1 MERREMKSPA
11 SLSVKNYARRPVKLS
26 AAAWLLAAACVQ
38 PLAAQTR
45 QRPAEQDDEVI
56 RVNAELVQTDVTVV
70 DKRGRFV
77 EDLKPEQ
84 FELKV
89 DGRAVPLSFFER
101 VSAGGA
107 DEELKLNAA
116 RGVKTTADA
125 RTRASARQTNEGRG
139 RVIFFFVDDLHLS
152 TDSLARARKSLLKFV
167 DEQAA
172 SGDLVGIAST
182 SGRIGFL
189 QQLTD
194 NKTVLRAAIGRLA
207 FNRNTEPYAGKV
219 PISEADAN
227 RVANHRDRELF
238 AYLVEATKNEYQMGG
253 LGIVNL
259 VRNRLRQINAQGAQA
274 EQATLAGLGGLLE
287 SSAPLTGRKLVFFIS
302 DGFVSD
308 YKRSNGPDVLRIIT
322 EEAARVGAVV
332 YTLDARGTFGDAA
345 VDASRNDYPD
355 FAVRTNGRSFF
366 DAKMTQEPLERLAA
380 ETGGRAFLNNNS
392 FNDAFRQAVDESSNY
407 YLIAWRPETDS
418 QRAGDSRIDLSVK
431 GRPDLRVQ
439 LRRRYF
445 SARRYDNAKEK
456 TRKEKAR
463 NASSVNSTSST
474 ATPSSTSAPAETPS
488 SSPESSSSTSVTPSS
503 ASATPSPS
511 STSQPSADSP
521 EKALRAALASLYPLK
536 GLPLVLSVGYL
547 DAPGKGTVLAASM
560 QLDSEALD
568 FGDGEGAEPSEGA
581 QSSEGA
587 RVDVWGVAIDDRGS
601 FASFKQVLGLRRDA
615 LARAGL
621 RFAQWG
627 QQLQLPPGLYQV
639 RVAARDRRTGRTGT
653 ASQWV
658 EIPEPTSPAL
668 SSIFL
673 AEARAGKTPAPVNV
687 SRRFTRGARLRFQ
700 TFVYNAQGPTPS
712 GVTLRVE
719 VLRDGTPVLTMPD
732 AVPSRGATT
741 DPARLPFSGELS
753 LAGLPPGR
761 YVIQISAAAA
771 QTKLAA
777 TQQANFILE

>member
-1 MERREMKSPA
+1 MKSSFLSCA
-11 SLSVKNYARRPVKLS
+11 ILSLLFAVCAQGV
-26 AAAWLLAAACVQ
+26 
-38 PLAAQTR
+38 AAQTR
-45 QRPAEQDDEVI
+45 RQPESQDDEVI

-101 VSAGGA
+101 VRAGGA
-107 DEELKLNAA
+107 DEESKLAAA
-116 RGVKTTADA
+116 RGLKTTTNAH
-125 RTRASARQTNEGRG
+125 TREPIRQTTEGRG

-152 TDSLARARKSLLKFV
+152 SDSLARARKSLLKFIE
-167 DEQAA
+167 EQMA
-172 SGDLVGIAST
+172 SGDLIGIAST
-182 SGRIGFL
+182 SGRVGFL

-194 NKTVLRAAIGRLA
+194 NKTVLRTAIGRLA

-227 RVANHRDRELF
+227 RIVNHRDRELF

-253 LGIVNL
+253 MGIANM

-274 EQATLAGLGGLLE
+274 ELATFAGLGGLLE
-287 SSAPLTGRKLVFFIS
+287 SSRPLAGRKLVLFIS

-308 YKRSNGPDVLRIIT
+308 YKRSNGPDVLRIVT

-332 YTLDARGTFGDAA
+332 YTLDARGTFGDSA

-355 FAVRTNGRSFF
+355 FAVRTGGRSFF

-392 FNDAFRQAVDESSNY
+392 FNDAFRAAVDETSNY
-407 YLIAWRPETDS
+407 YLIAWRPDTDP
-418 QRAGDSRIDLSVK
+418 QRAGDSRIDVSVK

-445 SARRYDNAKEK
+445 SARSSSGVKDK
-456 TRKEKAR
+456 TR
-463 NASSVNSTSST
+463 NAPAVKNISST
-474 ATPSSTSAPAETPS
+474 ATPSSTSTATATPS
-488 SSPESSSSTSVTPSS
+488 SSSSESPSSTTPSSSTS
-503 ASATPSPS
+503 SPS
-511 STSQPSADSP
+511 SVPRATVESP

-536 GLPLVLSVGYL
+536 GLPLSLSVGYL
-547 DAPGKGTVLAASM
+547 DAQGKGTVLAASM
-560 QLDSEALD
+560 EIDAEALD
-568 FGDGEGAEPSEGA
+568 FGDITADS
-581 QSSEGA
+581 
-587 RVDVWGVAIDDRGS
+587 RVALADVWGVAIDDRGS
-601 FASFKQVLGLRRDA
+601 FASFKQVLTLEHGTIHRFQRR
-615 LARAGL
+615 
-621 RFAQWG
+621 FVQWS

-639 RVAARDRRTGRTGT
+639 RVAVRDRRTGRTGT

-658 EIPEPTSPAL
+658 EIPAPTSPAL

-673 AEARAGKTPAPVNV
+673 AESRPGTTTLPVNV
-687 SRRFTRGARLRFQ
+687 SRRFTRGSRLRFQ
-700 TFVYNAQGPTPS
+700 TFVYNAGGPTPS
-712 GVTLRVE
+712 DVTLRVE
-719 VLRDGTPVLTMPD
+719 LLRDGASVLTLPE
-732 AVPSRGATT
+732 ANPSRGAST

-753 LAGLPPGR
+753 LAELPPGR
-761 YVIQISAAAA
+761 YVIQISAAA
-771 QTKLAA
+771 QSRPAA

>member
-1 MERREMKSPA
+1 MRSPVIRRA
-11 SLSVKNYARRPVKLS
+11 ALSFVV
-26 AAAWLLAAACVQ
+26 AACVQ
-38 PLAAQTR
+38 AVAAQTR
-45 QRPAEQDDEVI
+45 PASRDDDEVI
-56 RVNAELVQTDVTVV
+56 RVNAELVQTDVTVF

-101 VSAGGA
+101 VRAGGA
-107 DEELKLNAA
+107 DEELKLDAA
-116 RGVKTTADA
+116 RGLKTAANA
-125 RTRASARQTNEGRG
+125 RSLAPVRQTAEGRG
-139 RVIFFFVDDLHLS
+139 RVIFFFVDDLHLGG
-152 TDSLARARKSLLKFV
+152 DSLARARKSLLKFI
-167 DEQAA
+167 DEQTA
-172 SGDLVGIAST
+172 SGDLVAVAST
-182 SGRIGFL
+182 SGRVGFL

-194 NKTVLRAAIGRLA
+194 NKTVLRAAVERLA
-207 FNRNTEPYAGKV
+207 YIRNAEAYAGKV

-227 RVANHRDRELF
+227 RIVNHRDRELF

-253 LGIVNL
+253 MGIVNM
-259 VRNRLRQINAQGAQA
+259 VRNRLRQINAQGMQA
-274 EQATLAGLGGLLE
+274 EQATFAGLGGLLE
-287 SSAPLTGRKLVFFIS
+287 SSRPLAGRKLVFFIS

-308 YKRSNGPDVLRIIT
+308 YRRSNGPDVLRIVT

-332 YTLDARGTFGDAA
+332 YTLDARGTFGDPA

-392 FNDAFRQAVDESSNY
+392 FNEAFRQAVDESSNY
-407 YLIAWRPETDS
+407 YLIAWRPDADAR
-418 QRAGDSRIDLSVK
+418 RAGDSRIDVSVK

-445 SARRYDNAKEK
+445 SARASSGANEK
-456 TRKEKAR
+456 TRKRPDKTR
-463 NASSVNSTSST
+463 DASAVKDTSSTEPPSSASTSST
-474 ATPSSTSAPAETPS
+474 
-488 SSPESSSSTSVTPSS
+488 
-503 ASATPSPS
+503 SATPSPS
-511 STSQPSADSP
+511 TSTLSSSTSTPTSARQSPAESP
-521 EKALRAALASLYPLK
+521 ETALRAALASLYPLK
-536 GLPLVLSVGYL
+536 GLPLALSVGYL
-547 DAPGKGTVLAASM
+547 DARGKGTVLAASM

-568 FGDGEGAEPSEGA
+568 FGEGEPEKL
-581 QSSEGA
+581 SEGA

-601 FASFKQVLGLRRDA
+601 FASFRQTLSLKREMLT
-615 LARAGL
+615 RAGL

-639 RVAARDRRTGRTGT
+639 RVAARDRRTGRVGS

-658 EIPEPTSPAL
+658 EIPAPTSPAL

-673 AEARAGKTPAPVNV
+673 AEARQGSGVVPVNV
-687 SRRFTRGARLRFQ
+687 SRRFTRASRLRFQ
-700 TFVYNAQGPTPS
+700 TFVYNAQGSNAS

-719 VLRDGTPVLTMPD
+719 VLRDGTSVLTLPE
-732 AVPSRGATT
+732 ANPSRGAST

-753 LAGLPPGR
+753 LADLPPGR
-761 YVIQISAAAA
+761 YVIQISAAA
-771 QTKLAA
+771 QSKPAA
-777 TQQANFILE
+777 MQQANFILE